1 MFLSHSA
8 EIFRRGTLLC
18 CVSESSSSEKFME
31 RGGALGLSVEKLSSH
46 SAESFSG
53 GGMFSVSQVSGI
65 GKIHASEG

>member
-1 MFLSHSA
+1 MP
-8 EIFRRGTLLC
+8 
-18 CVSESSSSEKFME
+18 KFFVGE
-31 RGGALGLSVEKLSSH
+31 PFCAVFQNLPLAKNSWKGGGALGLSVEKLSSH